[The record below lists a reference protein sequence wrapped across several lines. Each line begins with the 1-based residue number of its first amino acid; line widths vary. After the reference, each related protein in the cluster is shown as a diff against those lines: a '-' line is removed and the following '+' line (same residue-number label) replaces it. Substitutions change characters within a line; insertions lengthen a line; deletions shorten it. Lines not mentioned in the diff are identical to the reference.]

1 MAMDKLLQFLDKIIP
16 LLPFYPPVGTHPL
29 RCVVSWSDALDRD
42 LRVVMYP
49 AASKRQ
55 DEASER
61 LAIGLNVSLLETQNS
76 SDASH
81 PLAVNYGLS
90 QDGENIVITPRV
102 SYLDLLAHQ
111 TRAAPA
117 GQAHGAFFHVSSSV

>member
-1 MAMDKLLQFLDKIIP
+1 
-16 LLPFYPPVGTHPL
+16 
-29 RCVVSWSDALDRD
+29 
-42 LRVVMYP
+42 MYP

-55 DEASER
+55 DEALER

-102 SYLDLLAHQ
+102 SYLDLLARGGPIHSGCVLRQ
-111 TRAAPA
+111 
-117 GQAHGAFFHVSSSV
+117 HSVLSKFADARH